1 MSQKYRLDNI
11 GYINRDK
18 KISFTFNGKKYF
30 GYEGDTLA
38 SALLANGIHLVGRS
52 FKYHRPRG
60 FFGAGVDE
68 PNAKVQLYKGAK
80 TEPNANATEVELVE
94 GLIVKSQNCWPSV
107 SFDFGAINNLFQKFF
122 PAGFYYKTFM
132 WPKSFWYKVYEP
144 IIRKA
149 AGLGVAPLKPDP
161 DRYEHKYEYCDVL
174 IAGSGPSGL
183 ASALAAAKNGARV
196 ILAEDKSRFG
206 GSLLV
211 DEVTIGNK
219 KGKEWADEA
228 ISQLKS
234 MPNVIVKNRS
244 QVFGYYDHN
253 MMVMFEKTRD
263 HIENPNKFT
272 PRQKLWYIRA
282 KEIVISTGSLER
294 PLIFGNNDRPGILLS
309 SAAKEYLKV
318 YGVLVGRKPIIF
330 TNNDSAYDT
339 AIEFK
344 KNGINPLVVDTR
356 TNSDSSVISEAK
368 NLNIDIK
375 FSHGIANT
383 KGHLKVNS
391 ATIGKFNS
399 DKSSYENLEEVSC
412 DCICVSGNWTPTV
425 HLSSQS
431 GNKLKFNETIDAFIP
446 SQSRQKESTIGSAN
460 GSFTLKQALEDG
472 FNKGFELSNKIT
484 NKNSKSTAPTSNE
497 RSYGEHDKFWCM
509 PLPKNKHY
517 KRFVDFQNDVA
528 VSDIELAVREGFR
541 SIEHVKRYT
550 TLGMATDQGK
560 TSNLNGLQLVS
571 NIEGKIVPE
580 VGHTTFRP
588 PYTAVTIGTI
598 VGREVG
604 KHYRPTRKSP
614 MHGWHEKNNAVF
626 VDAGLWLRPRYYKQG
641 NESLEEA
648 AKREANNVR
657 KNVGVCDVTSLGKID
672 IKGPDTAEFLNRIY
686 TNAWMKLPVGKA
698 RYGVMLRED
707 GIVFDDGTTT
717 RISENHFHMTTT
729 TAQAVNVLAHLE
741 YYLQVVWPE
750 LNVNVLSTTEQWAG
764 AALAGPNSRELL
776 SKLFPETNILNE
788 ALPFMGYKESD
799 LFGVPARIFRISFS
813 GELAYEINVE
823 SSYGTFMWEKIIE
836 FGQEMNIEPYGTE
849 ALSTLRIEMGHVAGS
864 ELDGRTIPYDVSLE
878 GMLSK
883 KKDFIG
889 KRSLTREAFLNPKR
903 EKVVGVIPLD
913 KKTTIPEGSH
923 LVKDG
928 NASSPNPKLGHVS
941 ASCWSVEYNNP
952 FSLAIIQDGKNRI
965 GEKLY
970 AVSPLNNKNIAVE
983 IVSSHYV
990 DPKGREQDHDRDFS
1004 LTIYS

>member
-1 MSQKYRLDNI
+1 MKQSYRLDKI
-11 GYINRDK
+11 GYINRNK
-18 KISFTFNGKKYF
+18 KISFKFNEKKYF

-60 FFGAGVDE
+60 FLGAGVDE

-80 TEPNANATEVELVE
+80 TEPNALATEIELVE
-94 GLIVKSQNCWPSV
+94 GLVARSQNCWPSV
-107 SFDFGAINNLFQKFF
+107 SFDFGAINNLLNKFF

-132 WPKSFWYKVYEP
+132 WPKNFWYKIYEP

-149 AGLGVAPLKPDP
+149 AGLGIAPLKPDP
-161 DRYEHKYEYCDVL
+161 DRYEHKFEYCDVL
-174 IAGSGPSGL
+174 VAGSGPAGL
-183 ASALAAAKNGARV
+183 ASALASAKNGAKV

-206 GSLLV
+206 GSLLN

-219 KGKEWADEA
+219 TGKDWADET
-228 ISQLKS
+228 ISELKS
-234 MPNVIVKNRS
+234 MPNVILKNRS

-253 MMVMFEKTRD
+253 MMVMIEKTRD
-263 HIENPNKFT
+263 HIENPSKHL
-272 PRQKLWYIRA
+272 PRQRLWYIRA
-282 KEIVISTGSLER
+282 KEVIISTGSIER
-294 PLIFGNNDRPGILLS
+294 PLVFGNNDRPGIMLA
-309 SAAKEYLKV
+309 SAAKEYLKT
-318 YGVLVGRKPIIF
+318 YGVLVGKKPIIF
-330 TNNDSAYDT
+330 TNNDSAYDL

-344 KNGINPLVVDTR
+344 KKGINPLVVDVR
-356 TNSDSSVISEAK
+356 TNSESPIIKEAK

-375 FSHGIANT
+375 FSHGVVNT
-383 KGHLKVNS
+383 KGYLKVNS
-391 ATIGKFNS
+391 ATIGKLNKE
-399 DKSSYENLEEVSC
+399 KSNYENLENLSC

-431 GNKLKFNETIDAFIP
+431 GNKLKYDEKINAFRP
-446 SQSRQKESTIGSAN
+446 NKSRQNESTIGSAN
-460 GSFTLKQALEDG
+460 GSFTLKQSLEDG
-472 FNKGFELSNKIT
+472 FEKGYELSNNIT
-484 NKNSKSTAPTSNE
+484 KKNLKSSVPKSNE
-497 RSYGEHDKFWCM
+497 RIYGEQDKFWCM
-509 PLPKNKHY
+509 PLPKNKNY

-571 NIEGKIVPE
+571 EVEKKIVPE

-588 PYTAVTIGTI
+588 PYAPITIGAI

-614 MHGWHEKNNAVF
+614 IHSWHERNNAVF
-626 VDAGLWLRPRYYKQG
+626 VDAGLWLRPRYYKHG
-641 NESLEEA
+641 DENLFDAS
-648 AKREANNVR
+648 KREATNVR
-657 KNVGVCDVTSLGKID
+657 NNVGVCDVTSLGKID
-672 IKGPDTAEFLNRIY
+672 IKGSDSSEFLNRVY

-717 RISENHFHMTTT
+717 RISENHYHMTTT
-729 TAQAVNVLAHLE
+729 TAQAVNILAHLE

-750 LNVNVLSTTEQWAG
+750 LDVNVLSTTEQWAG
-764 AALAGPNSRELL
+764 AALAGPNSRDLL
-776 SKLFPETNILNE
+776 SKLFPDTDVSNE
-788 ALPFMGYKESD
+788 SLTFMGYKEAD

-823 SSYGTFMWEKIIE
+823 SGYGIFMWEKIME
-836 FGQEMNIEPYGTE
+836 LGKEMNIEPYGTE

-864 ELDGRTIPYDVSLE
+864 EIDGRTIASDLSLE

-889 KRSLTREAFLNPKR
+889 KRSLNREAFLNTKR
-903 EKVVGVIPLD
+903 EKVVGVVPVD
-913 KKTTIPEGSH
+913 RKTMIPEGSH
-923 LVKDG
+923 LVKDSK
-928 NASSPNPKLGHVS
+928 APLPNPKLGHIS

-952 FSLAIIQDGKNRI
+952 FSLAILNDGKKRI

-970 AVSPLNNKNIAVE
+970 ALSPLKNKSIQVE

-990 DPKGREQDHDRDFS
+990 DSKGERVRS
-1004 LTIYS
+1004 

>member
-1 MSQKYRLDNI
+1 MSQKFRLDKA
-11 GYINRDK
+11 GYINREK
-18 KISFTFNGKKYF
+18 KISFKFNGKIFF

-60 FFGAGVDE
+60 FVGAGVDE
-68 PNAKVQLYKGAK
+68 PNAHVQLYKGAK
-80 TEPNANATEVELVE
+80 TEPNAIATSIELVE
-94 GLIVKSQNCWPSV
+94 GLEARSQNCWPSV
-107 SFDFGAINNLFQKFF
+107 SFDFGAVNNLLHKFF

-132 WPKSFWYKVYEP
+132 WPKNFWHKIYEP

-161 DRYEHKYEYCDVL
+161 DRYEHKFEYCDVL
-174 IAGSGPSGL
+174 VAGSGPSGL

-196 ILAEDKSRFG
+196 ILAEDKPRFG
-206 GSLLV
+206 GSLLS
-211 DEVTIGNK
+211 DETTIGNK
-219 KGKEWADEA
+219 KGKDWADDA

-234 MPNVIVKNRS
+234 MPNVIIKNRS

-253 MMVMFEKTRD
+253 MMVMFERIKD
-263 HIENPNKFT
+263 HIENPTKFT
-272 PRQKLWYIRA
+272 PRQRLWYIRA
-282 KEIVISTGSLER
+282 KEVIISTGSIER
-294 PLIFGNNDRPGILLS
+294 PLVFGNNDRPGIMLA
-309 SAAKEYLKV
+309 SAAKEYMKV
-318 YGVLVGRKPIIF
+318 YGVLVGKKPIIF

-344 KNGINPLVVDTR
+344 KNGVDPLVVDVR
-356 TNSDSSVISEAK
+356 TNSESSVVKEAK

-375 FSHGIANT
+375 FSYGVVNS
-383 KGHLKVNS
+383 KGYLRVNS
-391 ATIGKFNS
+391 ATIGKLNN
-399 DKSSYENLEEVSC
+399 DKSDYENLEQVSC

-425 HLSSQS
+425 NLSSQS
-431 GNKLKFNETIDAFIP
+431 GNKLKFDEKINAFIP
-446 SQSRQKESTIGSAN
+446 NQPRQNENTIGSAK
-460 GSFTLKQALEDG
+460 GSFTLKKTLEDG
-472 FNKGFELSNKIT
+472 FNKGYEVSNKIT
-484 NKNSKSTAPTSNE
+484 GKNLKSTTPTSNE
-497 RSYGEHDKFWCM
+497 RSYSSHDKFWCM

-517 KRFVDFQNDVA
+517 KRCVDFQNDVY
-528 VSDIELAVREGFR
+528 VSDIELAIREGFR

-550 TLGMATDQGK
+550 TLGMATDQGR

-571 NIEGKIVPE
+571 NIENKIVPE

-588 PYTAVTIGTI
+588 PYTPVTIGAI

-614 MHGWHEKNNAVF
+614 MHPWHEKNNAVF
-626 VDAGLWLRPRYYKQG
+626 VDAGLWLRPRYYKQD
-641 NESLEEA
+641 NETLQEA
-648 AKREANNVR
+648 AKREAINVRNNV
-657 KNVGVCDVTSLGKID
+657 GICDVTSLGKID
-672 IKGPDTAEFLNRIY
+672 IKGPDCAEFLNRVY

-741 YYLQVVWPE
+741 YYLQVIWPE
-750 LNVNVLSTTEQWAG
+750 LSVNVLSTTEQWAG
-764 AALAGPNSRELL
+764 AALAGPNSRNLL
-776 SKLFPETNILNE
+776 SKLFPNIDVSNQ
-788 ALPFMGYKESD
+788 ALPFMGYKEAD

-823 SSYGTFMWEKIIE
+823 SGYGIFMWEKIME
-836 FGQEMNIEPYGTE
+836 LGKEMNIEPYGTE

-864 ELDGRTIPYDVSLE
+864 EIDGRVIPSDLSLE

-889 KRSLTREAFLNPKR
+889 KRSLNREAFINPDR
-903 EKVVGVIPLD
+903 EKIVGVVPID
-913 KKTTIPEGSH
+913 KKTMIPEGSH
-923 LVKDG
+923 LVSD
-928 NASSPNPKLGHVS
+928 NSASLPNPKLGHIS

-952 FSLAIIQDGKNRI
+952 FSLAILKDGKKKI
-965 GEKLY
+965 GNKLY
-970 AVSPLNNKNIAVE
+970 AVSPLKNKNIAVE

-990 DPKGREQDHDRDFS
+990 DPKGERVRS
-1004 LTIYS
+1004 

>member
-1 MSQKYRLDNI
+1 MSQNFRLDKT

-18 KISFTFNGKKYF
+18 KISFKFNGKKYF

-52 FKYHRPRG
+52 YKYHRPRG
-60 FFGAGVDE
+60 FIGAGVDE
-68 PNAKVQLYKGAK
+68 PNAKVQLYNGDE
-80 TEPNANATEVELVE
+80 TEPNAVATEVELVE
-94 GLIVKSQNCWPSV
+94 GLVAKSQNCWPSV
-107 SFDFGAINNLFQKFF
+107 SFDVGAINNLFNKFL

-132 WPKSFWYKVYEP
+132 WPKNFWYKIYEP

-149 AGLGVAPLKPDP
+149 AGLGVASLKPDP

-174 IAGSGPSGL
+174 VAGSGPSGL

-196 ILAEDKSRFG
+196 ILAEDKPRFG
-206 GSLLV
+206 GSLLS

-219 KGKEWADEA
+219 KGKDWADET
-228 ISQLKS
+228 IIKLKS
-234 MPNVIVKNRS
+234 MSNVIVKNRS

-253 MMVMFEKTRD
+253 MMVMFERTKD
-263 HIENPNKFT
+263 HIQNPNQFM
-272 PRQKLWYIRA
+272 PRQRLWYIRA
-282 KEIVISTGSLER
+282 KEVIVSTGSIER
-294 PLIFGNNDRPGILLS
+294 PLVFGNNDRPGIMLA
-309 SAAKEYLKV
+309 SAAKEYIKV
-318 YGVLVGRKPIIF
+318 YGVLVGKKPIIF
-330 TNNDSAYDT
+330 TNNDSAYDV

-344 KNGINPLVVDTR
+344 KNGIDPLVVDTR
-356 TNSDSSVISEAK
+356 INSESSVVKEAK
-368 NLNIDIK
+368 NLNINIK
-375 FSHGIANT
+375 FSHGVVNS
-383 KGHLKVNS
+383 KGYLRVNS
-391 ATIGKFNS
+391 ATIGKLSS
-399 DKSSYENLEEVSC
+399 DKSSYEHFENVPC
-412 DCICVSGNWTPTV
+412 DCICVSGNWTPSV

-431 GNKLKFNETIDAFIP
+431 GNKLKFNEKISAFIP
-446 SQSRQKESTIGSAN
+446 NQSCQNESSIGSAN
-460 GSFTLKQALEDG
+460 GSFTLKQSLEDG
-472 FNKGFELSNKIT
+472 FNKGYELSNNIT
-484 NKNSKSTAPTSNE
+484 RKNSKSPTPTSNE
-497 RSYGEHDKFWCM
+497 RNYGQHDKFWCM

-571 NIEGKIVPE
+571 NIEDKIIPE

-588 PYTAVTIGTI
+588 PYTPVTIGTI

-614 MHGWHEKNNAVF
+614 MHAWHEKNNAVF
-626 VDAGLWLRPRYYKQG
+626 VDAGLWLRPRYYKQD
-641 NESLEEA
+641 NETLEEA
-648 AKREANNVR
+648 AKREATNVR
-657 KNVGVCDVTSLGKID
+657 NNIGICDVTSLGKID
-672 IKGPDTAEFLNRIY
+672 IKGPDSSEFLNRVY
-686 TNAWMKLPVGKA
+686 TNAWMKLPIGKA

-750 LNVNVLSTTEQWAG
+750 LDVNVLSTTEQWAG
-764 AALAGPNSRELL
+764 AALAGPNSRDLL
-776 SKLFPETNILNE
+776 SKLFPDTDVSNE
-788 ALPFMGYKESD
+788 AFPFMGFKEED

-823 SSYGTFMWEKIIE
+823 SGYGVFMWQKIME
-836 FGQEMNIEPYGTE
+836 LGKRMNIEPYGTE

-864 ELDGRTIPYDVSLE
+864 EIDGRTISSDLSLE

-889 KRSLTREAFLNPKR
+889 KRSLNREAFLNPNR
-903 EKVVGVIPLD
+903 EKIVGVVPLD
-913 KKTTIPEGSH
+913 KKTMIPEGSH
-923 LVKDG
+923 LVSDA
-928 NASSPNPKLGHVS
+928 NAALPNPKLGHIS

-952 FSLAIIQDGKNRI
+952 FSLAILKEGKKRI

-970 AVSPLNNKNIAVE
+970 ALSPLKNKNIPVE

-990 DPKGREQDHDRDFS
+990 DSKGERVRS
-1004 LTIYS
+1004 